1 MATQSKVKCNSY
13 MLKKILQA
21 LGLSKKSARTDKPI
35 GEVTHF
41 YGGLGVA
48 IVKFSQEVSDGA
60 NVTFQGATTD
70 FSQSLESMELD
81 RKPIMKA
88 PKGKEVGIKVRK
100 KVRDGDRVYLN
111 K

>member
-1 MATQSKVKCNSY
+1 

-21 LGLSKKSARTDKPI
+21 LGLSKKSPRTDKPI

-48 IVKFSQEVSDGA
+48 IVKFNQEISDGA

-70 FSQSLESMELD
+70 FSQNLESMELD
-81 RKPIMKA
+81 RKPIQKA
-88 PKGKEVGIKVRK
+88 PKGKEIGIKVKK
-100 KVRDGDRVYLN
+100 KVREGDGVFLN

>member
-1 MATQSKVKCNSY
+1 

-21 LGLSKKSARTDKPI
+21 LGLSKKTPRTDKPI
-35 GEVTHF
+35 GEVTHY

-48 IVKFSQEVSDGA
+48 IVKFNQEVSDGA
-60 NVTFQGATTD
+60 NIAFQGKTTD
-70 FSQSLESMELD
+70 FSQNLESMELD

-88 PKGKEVGIKVRK
+88 PKGKEIGIKVKK
-100 KVRDGDRVYLN
+100 KVREGDNVYLN